1 MHEQNIADTQL
12 KSKSERMPLRRIQ
25 SRASEK
31 SNWSG
36 RGSELKANDALIR
49 PSENSQ
55 NRSDDLLKPR
65 TQLSF
70 NAAVT
75 IV

>member
-1 MHEQNIADTQL
+1 
-12 KSKSERMPLRRIQ
+12 MPLRRIA

-36 RGSELKANDALIR
+36 KGSVHKANDALIKL
-49 PSENSQ
+49 SESKESQ
-55 NRSDDLLKPR
+55 KEDDDLMKPR